1 LIVSKSN
8 QASQAHT
15 FKDIVLFV
23 SLTEASAGMGERQVW
38 LVKVQRALQHSISE
52 ECFWVLLQQHTFP
65 MQVPTF
71 LGKRW
76 RSACDES
83 KSKEAGPE
91 LGSIQQVSA
100 TEVCVS
106 MLILKLS
113 QDTSNH
119 MQ

>member
-1 LIVSKSN
+1 
-8 QASQAHT
+8 
-15 FKDIVLFV
+15 
-23 SLTEASAGMGERQVW
+23 
-38 LVKVQRALQHSISE
+38 
-52 ECFWVLLQQHTFP
+52 

-91 LGSIQQVSA
+91 LGSIQQVST

-106 MLILKLS
+106 TLTLKLS

-119 MQ
+119 TQRPLNESQGEPPSLRLKLSGTRVPLASLHLVISKNQLQQVSVTLRYRRGQYSSDI